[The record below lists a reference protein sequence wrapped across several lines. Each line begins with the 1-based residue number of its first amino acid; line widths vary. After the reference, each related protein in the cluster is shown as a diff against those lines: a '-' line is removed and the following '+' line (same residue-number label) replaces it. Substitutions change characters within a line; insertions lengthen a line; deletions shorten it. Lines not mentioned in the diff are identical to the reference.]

1 MPVTRIRLTSTSVGR
16 WLLLALGLC
25 VSGWFGWSCLQGI
38 VAPGEPWWM
47 RLLAVVF
54 AGLFLGPWLVLP
66 LTVRSRLRWMELD
79 ARGLRLV
86 RGSGAV
92 TADLRWDELAGVGVM
107 VDETAAQRALRGRGA
122 LFRAI
127 MHRVPPWLELVPA
140 GAAVVRA
147 HPELGP
153 QVPAGDGQPARWLV
167 RLNEGWARRPQLD
180 EHVARYA
187 PGWWRGERDG
197 SVPRMLT
204 PLGQVRRASGQVPP
218 AVPETVSP
226 ETLPAEAAAAAEPA
240 GRRPGTAAAG
250 GPEQVLD
257 LPRGRQIRRWATVL
271 VICVLVVVA
280 VLLVPVPLD
289 RPVAAA
295 YSLVVMVG
303 MLALVQ
309 LLVLR
314 VPRRLVADAGS
325 LRLVRGSRAPDW
337 RVPWTDVSAIRMER
351 HGTRATLFVRPT
363 GPEAVDAHPL
373 LGPYWRAGRR
383 VEWRLPV
390 GVVGPE
396 WRAVRDL
403 VLRRRPDLWN
413 EEAAR
418 PV

>member
-1 MPVTRIRLTSTSVGR
+1 MPVTRLRLTSTSVGR
-16 WLLLALGLC
+16 WLLLAPGLF
-25 VSGWFGWSCLQGI
+25 VSGWFGWSCLQGS

-47 RLLAVVF
+47 RLLAGVF

-66 LTVRSRLRWMELD
+66 LTVRSRLRWMEFD
-79 ARGLRLV
+79 NRGLRLV

-92 TADLRWDELAGVGVM
+92 AVDLRWDELAGVGVL
-107 VDETAAQRALRGRGA
+107 VDEAAAQRAPRGREA

-167 RLNEGWARRPQLD
+167 RVNEGWARRPELG

-187 PGWWRGERDG
+187 PGLWRGERDG
-197 SVPRMLT
+197 SVPRVLT

-218 AVPETVSP
+218 AVLETVPPETVA
-226 ETLPAEAAAAAEPA
+226 TAEPTER
-240 GRRPGTAAAG
+240 RRPETAAAG

-271 VICVLVVVA
+271 VICVLVVTA
-280 VLLVPVPLD
+280 VLLVPAPLD

-303 MLALVQ
+303 FLALVQ

-363 GPEAVDAHPL
+363 GPDAVDAHPL
-373 LGPYWRAGRR
+373 LDPYWRAGRR

-390 GVVGPE
+390 GVVGSE

-403 VLRRRPDLWN
+403 VLRRRPDLWA